1 MAHCS
6 VLPVDFLVRFTRA
19 IDRTASMPAATAA
32 LKRWIIWAQQRYGVH
47 KKLAYLLYM
56 LVSAAGGL
64 LVGLIGTGSSL
75 LVLPSLALI
84 FAATLD
90 GSDTLRLAAGTTMA
104 TMSAGAIAGALTQYR
119 RGNVDTALLR
129 MMLPPYVVGALTGP
143 WVSRVMPT
151 GALEIYLAV
160 IIAIIAVRMVR
171 TPHGRSATGR
181 DYRHH
186 RLQIAVV
193 MAIIG
198 VCSSV
203 AGIASGV
210 FAIPY
215 LTRFTLS
222 LRTIIGTS
230 TAAAAVYGVCGA
242 IGYVSAGWSAA
253 GLPPQTL
260 GYVYLP
266 AFAVM
271 AITAVVATP
280 LGVRLAG
287 RVNEQVLRRLFAVFL
302 LLAALGII
310 LV

>member
-1 MAHCS
+1 M
-6 VLPVDFLVRFTRA
+6 L
-19 IDRTASMPAATAA
+19 
-32 LKRWIIWAQQRYGVH
+32 
-47 KKLAYLLYM
+47 YLLYL

-75 LVLPSLALI
+75 VVLPSLALI

-129 MMLPPYVVGALTGP
+129 MMLPPYVAGALTGP

-171 TPHGRSATGR
+171 TPHERSVAGR

-186 RLQIAVV
+186 WLQITVV

-215 LTRFTLS
+215 LTRFALS

-242 IGYVSAGWSAA
+242 TGYVSAGWSVEN
-253 GLPPQTL
+253 LPPQTL
-260 GYVYLP
+260 GFVYLP
-266 AFAVM
+266 AFAIM
-271 AITAVVATP
+271 AVTAVVVTP

-287 RVNEQVLRRLFAVFL
+287 RFNEQALRRLFAAFL
-302 LLAALGII
+302 IIAAVAII
-310 LV
+310 LI